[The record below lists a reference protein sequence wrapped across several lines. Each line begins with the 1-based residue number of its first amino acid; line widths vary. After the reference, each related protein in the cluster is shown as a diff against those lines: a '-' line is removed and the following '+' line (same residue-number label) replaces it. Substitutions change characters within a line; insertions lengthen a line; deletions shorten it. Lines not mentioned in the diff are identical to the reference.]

1 MSENVQRVKP
11 KIFYGWYI
19 VGVGFLA
26 HTAAVCSLSSTLG
39 IFMKPLTRDLGVS
52 RGVFSLL
59 RSGESL
65 ISASLSPLVGTIV
78 DRHGARWAMTFGALV
93 VSLGFFMLSQV
104 DAFWQFLSVRWALHV
119 GDAFMAYL
127 VVNVAI
133 SRWFIKKRGRAI
145 AFSSMGVGFAKIG
158 IPVLTATLIASYG
171 WRMAWGAFGVVTLI
185 LVVGPA
191 AIWMRRR
198 PEDMGL
204 RPDGEP
210 NPAKDPSST
219 QEKSQTTTRRHQ
231 SLADEVV
238 WSRGEAIRTKTFWLI
253 TTCLV
258 FANIG
263 AAGLNLHL
271 FAYVSDTSGSEMIAA
286 SVLSTLAFTQLA
298 FPLVWGFIAE
308 RVEIRFALFLKFLIQ
323 AIGLFIAINSVG
335 HFPLYFGFFMYGIG
349 ISGGMVL
356 PDLLWAHYF
365 GRISLGSIRG
375 LGLLMVQSISA
386 VGPPFFGFLFDITG
400 NYFLPFMLLIV
411 ALSIS
416 AIICLIMRPPTKRA
430 A

>member
-1 MSENVQRVKP
+1 MSEDVQRVKP
-11 KIFYGWYI
+11 KYYYGWYI

-26 HTAAVCSLSSTLG
+26 NTAAVFSLSSTLG
-39 IFMKPLTRDLGVS
+39 IFMKPLTQDLGVS

-65 ISASLSPLVGTIV
+65 IGASLSPLVGTTV
-78 DRHGARWAMTFGALV
+78 DRHGGRWAMTFGALV
-93 VSLGFFMLSQV
+93 VSMGFLMLSQV
-104 DAFWQFLSVRWALHV
+104 DAFWQFLSVRWALHI

-158 IPVLTATLIASYG
+158 IPVLTATLIAWFG
-171 WRMAWGAFGVVTLI
+171 WRMAWGAFGILTLI

-210 NPAKDPSST
+210 NPVSDLSST
-219 QEKSQTTTRRHQ
+219 QEKSQTTARRQQ
-231 SLADEVV
+231 SLAEEVV

-271 FAYVSDTSGSEMIAA
+271 FAYVSDNSGSEMIAA

-298 FPLVWGFIAE
+298 FPLVWGIIAE
-308 RVEIRFALFLKFLIQ
+308 RVEVRFALFLKFLIQ
-323 AIGLFIAINSVG
+323 AIGLFIVITSVSLP
-335 HFPLYFGFFMYGIG
+335 PLYFGFFMYGIG

-400 NYFLPFMLLIV
+400 NYFLPFMLLIG
-411 ALSIS
+411 ALTIS
-416 AIICLIMRPPTKRA
+416 AIICLVMQPPTKRTA
-430 A
+430 